1 MPILF
6 PSIILCIWTKLF
18 SSMWLSEHM
27 DTTSADACFDLVVA
41 ARPNQ
46 GNFGNEV
53 DCDGAS
59 KVSSGEV
66 L

>member
-1 MPILF
+1 
-6 PSIILCIWTKLF
+6 
-18 SSMWLSEHM
+18 MWQSEQM
-27 DTTSADACFDLVVA
+27 DTTTADACFDLVVA
-41 ARPNQ
+41 VRPNQ